1 MLEQKR
7 IKIRVFLIS
16 HRIEIDLHFEKAYC
30 LYRLNKTQEA
40 LDILNAIAEPSEHD
54 KELKAQVVRR
64 LIRYFNMSFQVQNK
78 INLNLKASLVK
89 LFFSEWA
96 KEEAINTYS

>member
-1 MLEQKR
+1 MGHLACKQTLP
-7 IKIRVFLIS
+7 FYLLLLIS

-40 LDILNAIAEPSEHD
+40 LDILNAIAEPSEHE

-64 LIRYFNMSFQVQNK
+64 LMHYFNRAFQVQNK
-78 INLNLKASLVK
+78 ISLNL
-89 LFFSEWA
+89 
-96 KEEAINTYS
+96 